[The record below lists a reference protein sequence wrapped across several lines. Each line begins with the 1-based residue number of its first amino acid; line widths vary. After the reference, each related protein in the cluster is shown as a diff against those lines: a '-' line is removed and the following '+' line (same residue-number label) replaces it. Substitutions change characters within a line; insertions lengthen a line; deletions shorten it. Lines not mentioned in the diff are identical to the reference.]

1 MAPGSK
7 VRDFA
12 WFTACEQAFQ
22 RLKKASENQQKT
34 GLGGADS
41 IAMRLPEAFLAQSLD
56 FKGLPKP
63 GCCAQ
68 QLMKRSANCKNKQK
82 YFFACRI
89 KGTRENTDLAI

>member
-1 MAPGSK
+1 
-7 VRDFA
+7 VRGFA
-12 WFTACEQAFQ
+12 WFTACEWAFQ

-34 GLGGADS
+34 GFGGAGS

-68 QLMKRSANCKNKQK
+68 QLMKRLANCKNKQK

-89 KGTRENTDLAI
+89 KGTGENTDLVI

>member
-1 MAPGSK
+1 MASGSK
-7 VRDFA
+7 VRGLA
-12 WFTACEQAFQ
+12 GFTACERAFQ

-34 GLGGADS
+34 GFGGAGS
-41 IAMRLPEAFLAQSLD
+41 IAMRLPEAFLAQTLN

-82 YFFACRI
+82 YFLLVASKAQGKI
-89 KGTRENTDLAI
+89 PIW